1 MIENHLSGIK
11 YQVSSI
17 KYQVSSIKY
26 HVLSIKYQVSSIK
39 YQVSMIRVQVEAGES
54 KLLLF
59 ETFSLVFF
67 FPRPIPRG
75 ARAPKKQNNAFV

>member
-1 MIENHLSGIK
+1 MIENHLSG
-11 YQVSSI
+11 I

-39 YQVSMIRVQVEAGES
+39 YDVSMIRVQVEAGES

-67 FPRPIPRG
+67 FSLEGFIEELALLKMSRVQ
-75 ARAPKKQNNAFV
+75 KTSCS